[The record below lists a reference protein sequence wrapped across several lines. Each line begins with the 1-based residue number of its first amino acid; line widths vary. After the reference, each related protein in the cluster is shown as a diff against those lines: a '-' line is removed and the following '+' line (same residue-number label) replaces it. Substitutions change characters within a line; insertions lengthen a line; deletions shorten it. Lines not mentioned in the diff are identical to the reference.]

1 MEGKEA
7 KNAISS
13 RAHWS
18 PIFQTSKNSI
28 FKVSKISKKYIFDV
42 ANCIHYN
49 CENFQY
55 EIPYYVGSG

>member
-1 MEGKEA
+1 MLLAPGLTGALFFKHQ
-7 KNAISS
+7 KIQ
-13 RAHWS
+13 
-18 PIFQTSKNSI
+18 ILKFQK
-28 FKVSKISKKYIFDV
+28 FQKKYLDV